1 MAVGGFFFDFEPRAG
16 TADYYADD
24 SPERNRRQKKRAGL
38 NTAGVSNSYDDEVA
52 GLTKRYRY
60 GNDDDADDD
69 ASSSRSPSPQRNSSS
84 RHWQRDNY
92 YDQPPPRAP
101 VLFFRTDKDG
111 RYLSDDRMRCLT
123 NTQIDDES
131 SEEEED
137 DLQDN
142 LNYYSGWPSRRRR
155 WGDLPLLYSND
166 RNNPCQPSVE
176 YLRCEW
182 RDARSCDYIA
192 GNPDGSRDRVEA
204 LAKDAARPSEPS
216 ETPLTVDKLL
226 KLFASK
232 ERLDTADAWKCPGCE
247 KRVRAVKRLR
257 LAAPNPPVL
266 VLHLKRFEMLG
277 YHSAKLETPVA
288 VPSNIPID
296 IGKYVGA
303 AENES
308 DELPSTRYYLCAV
321 VNHFGTIEFGHYTA
335 YARSRDDGCWRLFN
349 DATVGVRDDDEV
361 SQASRAPYLLFLLRE
376 DVAPAEWVRQG
387 KLREAAAAEANAET
401 DSYNTPVP
409 APQIPSI

>member
-1 MAVGGFFFDFEPRAG
+1 M
-16 TADYYADD
+16 
-24 SPERNRRQKKRAGL
+24 K
-38 NTAGVSNSYDDEVA
+38 
-52 GLTKRYRY
+52 
-60 GNDDDADDD
+60 
-69 ASSSRSPSPQRNSSS
+69 
-84 RHWQRDNY
+84 
-92 YDQPPPRAP
+92 
-101 VLFFRTDKDG
+101 
-111 RYLSDDRMRCLT
+111 
-123 NTQIDDES
+123 
-131 SEEEED
+131 
-137 DLQDN
+137 DN

-216 ETPLTVDKLL
+216 ETPLTVDRLL

-303 AENES
+303 PQPLVS
-308 DELPSTRYYLCAV
+308 D
-321 VNHFGTIEFGHYTA
+321 
-335 YARSRDDGCWRLFN
+335 
-349 DATVGVRDDDEV
+349 DDDERP
-361 SQASRAPYLLFLLRE
+361 SRAPYLLFLLRE
-376 DVAPAEWVRQG
+376 DVAPAEWVRQVVNHFG
-387 KLREAAAAEANAET
+387 TIEFGH
-401 DSYNTPVP
+401 
-409 APQIPSI
+409 